1 MPLYVLTAET
11 MAINIR
17 SNPRIHGLRPP
28 DSQSEVKLSQFADD
42 TTLLLIDEQS
52 ITETFNIFELYER
65 ASGAKINKSKCKG
78 LWCGAFAHRRDQL
91 YGFDWFNDFIPEK
104 ILGQFFGNVD
114 CTQMNWNSK
123 IQKINNIIAAWRHRE
138 LSFKGKALVIN
149 GLLTSTL
156 WYNATSLSMP
166 SWAVSQIEQAIYSF
180 FWNNKHPLVNRD
192 ILALPLKE
200 GGFNIPRLE
209 TKIQAFRL
217 NTLKRLLSGED
228 AHWKY
233 FTAYFLRVSKM
244 RLGKLVLALDY
255 SPQRIDRDIPT
266 FHKELLIAW
275 HKHKQHRTRTHIPET
290 LVDILNEPLFLNELI
305 TVHDK
310 PLFYADWVAAGISR
324 VKDICYEAVP
334 GYLPTRAIHEILTGD
349 NDTHTLSRTVRELNE
364 IHSAIPQKW
373 AQIICTDQSREPS
386 TLQPCFDIN
395 NPNPGQPPRSILQCK
410 TRNFYAQLH
419 QTQKPVVPAIDYWKQ
434 TLQPEPAFN
443 AKQWRTLYSPLIT
456 NKQGDVNWKIAHR
469 VLPTALSLNRM
480 GVYDTADC
488 YRCGATDTVEHS
500 IIECPTIDNFWNHV
514 QTFVDKISNNNLP
527 LTTGLKLL
535 GKIPR
540 ADDPFGKRNA
550 DLINWTLT
558 IARYAIHKSAVYH
571 RVHNTTLPPEA
582 IFAAVI
588 KSHLRFQFKLYV
600 SKHSQFYFP
609 YDWCIGEAFAKVE
622 NNSLVFTF

>member
-1 MPLYVLTAET
+1 M
-11 MAINIR
+11 
-17 SNPRIHGLRPP
+17 
-28 DSQSEVKLSQFADD
+28 
-42 TTLLLIDEQS
+42 
-52 ITETFNIFELYER
+52 
-65 ASGAKINKSKCKG
+65 
-78 LWCGAFAHRRDQL
+78 
-91 YGFDWFNDFIPEK
+91 
-104 ILGQFFGNVD
+104 
-114 CTQMNWNSK
+114 
-123 IQKINNIIAAWRHRE
+123 
-138 LSFKGKALVIN
+138 
-149 GLLTSTL
+149 
-156 WYNATSLSMP
+156 
-166 SWAVSQIEQAIYSF
+166 
-180 FWNNKHPLVNRD
+180 
-192 ILALPLKE
+192 
-200 GGFNIPRLE
+200 
-209 TKIQAFRL
+209 
-217 NTLKRLLSGED
+217 
-228 AHWKY
+228 
-233 FTAYFLRVSKM
+233 
-244 RLGKLVLALDY
+244 
-255 SPQRIDRDIPT
+255 
-266 FHKELLIAW
+266 
-275 HKHKQHRTRTHIPET
+275 
-290 LVDILNEPLFLNELI
+290 
-305 TVHDK
+305 
-310 PLFYADWVAAGISR
+310 
-324 VKDICYEAVP
+324 
-334 GYLPTRAIHEILTGD
+334 
-349 NDTHTLSRTVRELNE
+349 RELNE